1 MASVT
6 WPPRVTAAPI
16 SSSVKVAR
24 ARPGTAAARRPM
36 RAARTG
42 ETGTAVV
49 DIGRKRTKGGTV
61 TSTAVIGSRRHA
73 RRPDDPQAH
82 PRLPVRTGW
91 ARAGAL
97 PRQRLQPG
105 RPALRRAA
113 GAPAADRRGRRC
125 RPALPVPPRLGASGR
140 LRGGRHAARPRP
152 RAAQRQS
159 VLPGTPPDLLLSGGT
174 QPGNAQPQT
183 LFPVNFSILCP
194 CELSILGCPAGCPGS
209 VPEPNRLTVPPAH
222 TLSMGWWDSRGP
234 DDRKGT
240 KTATGT
246 KAARTDGRVS
256 FPVPFRKGK
265 ARTFSRS

>member
-42 ETGTAVV
+42 GTGTAVV
-49 DIGRKRTKGGTV
+49 DIGRKRTKWGTV
-61 TSTAVIGSRRHA
+61 TSTAVIGSRRRA
-73 RRPDDPQAH
+73 RRPDDPRAH
-82 PRLPVRTGW
+82 PRPPVRTGW

-174 QPGNAQPQT
+174 QPANAQPQT
-183 LFPVNFSILCP
+183 LFPVNFRLLCRVLLINSADGHYHNLDIRTS
-194 CELSILGCPAGCPGS
+194 CKITHLAEL
-209 VPEPNRLTVPPAH
+209 
-222 TLSMGWWDSRGP
+222 
-234 DDRKGT
+234 
-240 KTATGT
+240 
-246 KAARTDGRVS
+246 GRVI
-256 FPVPFRKGK
+256 KK
-265 ARTFSRS
+265 

>member
-6 WPPRVTAAPI
+6 WPPRGTAAPI

-36 RAARTG
+36 RVARTG
-42 ETGTAVV
+42 GTGTAVV
-49 DIGRKRTKGGTV
+49 DMGRERTKWGSITP
-61 TSTAVIGSRRHA
+61 TAVLGNRRHA
-73 RRPDDPQAH
+73 RRPDDPRERPCSAVPRRRDDPRAH
-82 PRLPVRTGW
+82 PRLPVRPGR

-97 PRQRLQPG
+97 PRRRLQPG

-125 RPALPVPPRLGASGR
+125 GPALPVPPRLGASGR

-174 QPGNAQPQT
+174 QPANAQPQT
-183 LFPVNFSILCP
+183 LSPVNFSITTTAAPKL
-194 CELSILGCPAGCPGS
+194 AGRPL
-209 VPEPNRLTVPPAH
+209 P
-222 TLSMGWWDSRGP
+222 
-234 DDRKGT
+234 
-240 KTATGT
+240 
-246 KAARTDGRVS
+246 
-256 FPVPFRKGK
+256 
-265 ARTFSRS
+265 

>member
-42 ETGTAVV
+42 GTGTAVV
-49 DIGRKRTKGGTV
+49 DIGRKRTKWGTV
-61 TSTAVIGSRRHA
+61 TSTAVIGSRRRA
-73 RRPDDPQAH
+73 RRPDDPRAH
-82 PRLPVRTGW
+82 PRPPVRTWW

-97 PRQRLQPG
+97 PRRRLQPG

-152 RAAQRQS
+152 RTPQRQS
-159 VLPGTPPDLLLSGGT
+159 ILPGASSDLLLSRGAYLR
-174 QPGNAQPQT
+174 N
-183 LFPVNFSILCP
+183 I
-194 CELSILGCPAGCPGS
+194 I
-209 VPEPNRLTVPPAH
+209 PE
-222 TLSMGWWDSRGP
+222 
-234 DDRKGT
+234 
-240 KTATGT
+240 
-246 KAARTDGRVS
+246 GR
-256 FPVPFRKGK
+256 
-265 ARTFSRS
+265 

>member
-6 WPPRVTAAPI
+6 WPPLVTAAPI

-42 ETGTAVV
+42 GTGTAVV
-49 DIGRKRTKGGTV
+49 DIGRKRTKWGTI
-61 TSTAVIGSRRHA
+61 TPTAAIGSRRHA
-73 RRPDDPQAH
+73 RRPDDPRAH
-82 PRLPVRTGW
+82 PWLPVRPGW

-97 PRQRLQPG
+97 PRPRLQPGRPALPVRPACAVLGALPRRRLQPG

-113 GAPAADRRGRRC
+113 GAPAADRRGRRG
-125 RPALPVPPRLGASGR
+125 RPALPLPPRLGASGR

-174 QPGNAQPQT
+174 QPATAQPQT
-183 LFPVNFSILCP
+183 LFPVNFSRHIHRRLVTR
-194 CELSILGCPAGCPGS
+194 GAAGVPG
-209 VPEPNRLTVPPAH
+209 VGLALRP
-222 TLSMGWWDSRGP
+222 
-234 DDRKGT
+234 
-240 KTATGT
+240 
-246 KAARTDGRVS
+246 
-256 FPVPFRKGK
+256 
-265 ARTFSRS
+265 

>member
-24 ARPGTAAARRPM
+24 ARPGTAAARRPT

-42 ETGTAVV
+42 EAVV
-49 DIGRKRTKGGTV
+49 DIGRKRTKWGTV

-73 RRPDDPQAH
+73 RRPGHPRAH

-97 PRQRLQPG
+97 PRRRLQPG

-113 GAPAADRRGRRC
+113 GAPAADRRGRRG
-125 RPALPVPPRLGASGR
+125 RPALPLPPRLGASGR
-140 LRGGRHAARPRP
+140 LPGGRPAARPRP

-174 QPGNAQPQT
+174 QPANAQPQT
-183 LFPVNFSILCP
+183 LFPVNFSQTETLPEIRPVCLAR
-194 CELSILGCPAGCPGS
+194 LG
-209 VPEPNRLTVPPAH
+209 
-222 TLSMGWWDSRGP
+222 RGP
-234 DDRKGT
+234 AAGGE
-240 KTATGT
+240 TGQ
-246 KAARTDGRVS
+246 GRHRRPS
-256 FPVPFRKGK
+256 PRP
-265 ARTFSRS
+265 

>member
-24 ARPGTAAARRPM
+24 ARPGTAAARRPT

-42 ETGTAVV
+42 EAVV
-49 DIGRKRTKGGTV
+49 DIGRKRTKWGTV
-61 TSTAVIGSRRHA
+61 TSTAVIGSRRRA
-73 RRPDDPQAH
+73 RRPDDPRAH
-82 PRLPVRTGW
+82 PRPPVRTGW

-140 LRGGRHAARPRP
+140 LRGGRHADRPRA

-174 QPGNAQPQT
+174 QPANAQPQT
-183 LFPVNFSILCP
+183 LFPVNFSKVIQANQIRPEFCP
-194 CELSILGCPAGCPGS
+194 KCKSDKLYINGHYSH
-209 VPEPNRLTVPPAH
+209 TV
-222 TLSMGWWDSRGP
+222 
-234 DDRKGT
+234 
-240 KTATGT
+240 
-246 KAARTDGRVS
+246 
-256 FPVPFRKGK
+256 
-265 ARTFSRS
+265 

>member
-42 ETGTAVV
+42 AAVV
-49 DIGRKRTKGGTV
+49 DIGRKRTKWGTV

-73 RRPDDPQAH
+73 RRLDDPRAH

-113 GAPAADRRGRRC
+113 GAPAADRRGRRW
-125 RPALPVPPRLGASGR
+125 RPALPAPPRRGASGR

-174 QPGNAQPQT
+174 QPANAQPQAI
-183 LFPVNFSILCP
+183 FPVNFSYITMNNHMREARAAIIA
-194 CELSILGCPAGCPGS
+194 ELNDAFRETGQGGTVHLTSGVWERGTAF
-209 VPEPNRLTVPPAH
+209 VAEAVRLVQ
-222 TLSMGWWDSRGP
+222 S
-234 DDRKGT
+234 
-240 KTATGT
+240 
-246 KAARTDGRVS
+246 
-256 FPVPFRKGK
+256 
-265 ARTFSRS
+265 